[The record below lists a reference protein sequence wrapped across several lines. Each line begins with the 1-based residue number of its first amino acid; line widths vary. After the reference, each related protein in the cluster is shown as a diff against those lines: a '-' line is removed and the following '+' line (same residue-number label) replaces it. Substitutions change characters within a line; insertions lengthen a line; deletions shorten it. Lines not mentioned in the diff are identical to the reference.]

1 MASLSVAARLLAP
14 ERDLAAHDLRGQRV
28 LVRCDLNVP
37 LQGSRV
43 SDATRVDAS
52 LPTLRR
58 LLESGARV
66 IVASH
71 LGRPEPG
78 CEPEAEMRARDS
90 LAPVAELLA
99 AALGAAFLGLAADTT
114 GPSARALVGRLQDG
128 QLALL
133 ENTRFDPRDVS
144 DDPTL
149 AAELASLADAFVLD
163 GFGVCHR
170 AQASVSGVARCFP
183 PARRFPG
190 PLVRQELHFLGAA
203 LDAPVRPF
211 ALVLGGFKVRDK
223 LALVQALVAKADVLL
238 IGGRMAFTFLAARG
252 VAVGR
257 SHVEP
262 DFMEAARAVEAAAA
276 AAGVRL
282 LLPMDVVV
290 SQSTEA
296 AAELRTVPLTRH
308 CCSAEAPCVPPH
320 AFGLDIGPATS
331 AAFAAEL
338 AACRTILWNGPMGKF
353 EVEAFA
359 QGTRALV
366 AALAAAHAAGATVVA
381 AGGDSLGALHAAGKG
396 ACVSHASTGGGAAL
410 QLLEG
415 RGMPGLEALLD

>member
-1 MASLSVAARLLAP
+1 MPAASDTVSRLL
-14 ERDLAAHDLRGQRV
+14 EKDLATQRLRGLRV

-37 LQGSRV
+37 IQGTLVTDS
-43 SDATRVDAS
+43 TRVDAS
-52 LPTLRR
+52 LPTLRL
-58 LLESGARV
+58 LLEGGARV

-78 CEPEAEMRARDS
+78 RELAAVMRVRDS

-99 AALGAAFLGLAADTT
+99 SALGAAFQGLAEDTT

-128 QLALL
+128 QLILL
-133 ENTRFDPRDVS
+133 ENTRFDARDVA
-144 DDPTL
+144 DDPAL
-149 AAELASLADAFVLD
+149 AAELAALADVFVLD

-190 PLVRQELHFLGAA
+190 PLLRTELHFLGAA

-223 LALVQALVAKADVLL
+223 LALLHALVAKADVLL

-257 SHVEP
+257 THVELGLL
-262 DFMEAARAVEAAAA
+262 EAARAVEAAAA

-282 LLPMDVVV
+282 LLPVDVVV
-290 SQSTEA
+290 SQSPEA
-296 AAELRTVPLTRH
+296 AEALHTVPLTQQ
-308 CCSAEAPCVPPH
+308 CCSAEAPCLPPH
-320 AFGLDIGPATS
+320 AFGLDVGPATS
-331 AAFAAEL
+331 AAFAEAL
-338 AACRTILWNGPMGKF
+338 AGCRTILWNGPMGKV
-353 EVEAFA
+353 EVAPFNK
-359 QGTRALV
+359 GTQALL

-381 AGGDSLGALHAAGKG
+381 AGGDSLGALHAAGLG